1 MFFFATLNQLTI
13 PSLHLI
19 KMLHL
24 VEQNVAPGR
33 SNVAPGNAVFGGAGG
48 ENRSPSIL
56 HALCSLHLDITASTR
71 ILPHLHSFFG
81 HHFTEAEGLLLF
93 KVFPV
98 SIYCVRARLI
108 WSRFVAV

>member
-1 MFFFATLNQLTI
+1 
-13 PSLHLI
+13 
-19 KMLHL
+19 MLHL
-24 VEQNVAPGR
+24 
-33 SNVAPGNAVFGGAGG
+33 GNAETLDSIDFLQRCTWERRFRRGRG

-108 WSRFVAV
+108 WSRFVAVNRASSWL